1 MSCRTTIENPL
12 HRKVKLTERQAEYPQ
27 AHTRNPGSATRKAL
41 RPPPGLPQPAANA
54 LLPEPSSSE
63 KHSIAS
69 KSRLEEANNWFHQ
82 DIKKEKNRLGIP
94 ETILDYMK
102 EYEKNSEQD
111 STSTR
116 NGMILLLSKIIKNF
130 DSNSKNCD
138 YFSNFGDVDPRYCD
152 TSNPERRSFFETDP
166 FINRRGLPSRRAR
179 SRQSH
184 DKSEKKV
191 VLIRQRRPEL

>member
-1 MSCRTTIENPL
+1 
-12 HRKVKLTERQAEYPQ
+12 
-27 AHTRNPGSATRKAL
+27 
-41 RPPPGLPQPAANA
+41 
-54 LLPEPSSSE
+54 
-63 KHSIAS
+63 
-69 KSRLEEANNWFHQ
+69 
-82 DIKKEKNRLGIP
+82 
-94 ETILDYMK
+94 MK

-111 STSTR
+111 STSTG